1 MIMNWRKA
9 TYSLSN
15 GNCVEVGA
23 GAALVAIRDS
33 QDPDGPAINLTPREW
48 TEFTEYVKR
57 VTSRHRGRDVTA
69 SSLCAIAAGR
79 AGQRQARR
87 MRAPAAGTGW
97 AVHGTPAALNSRCT
111 G

>member
-23 GAALVAIRDS
+23 EPALVAIRDS

-57 VTSRHRGRDVTA
+57 V
-69 SSLCAIAAGR
+69 
-79 AGQRQARR
+79 
-87 MRAPAAGTGW
+87 
-97 AVHGTPAALNSRCT
+97 
-111 G
+111 